1 MIVLIITKTINTSK
15 QSEAAKPT
23 VFEKF
28 VLLCVN
34 SLDRIGTG
42 CASISFEIVP
52 VSPFFAE
59 TLARSK
65 ILVVTLFLSPSFL
78 YLYRFVR
85 KDFCGR
91 IFVQTSLGR
100 DWLRVLW
107 VNRV

>member
-1 MIVLIITKTINTSK
+1 MIVLIITKTIINTSK

-28 VLLCVN
+28 VLLCVD
-34 SLDRIGTG
+34 SLDRIGAG

-65 ILVVTLFLSPSFL
+65 ILVVTLFLVL
-78 YLYRFVR
+78 RFCICIVLS
-85 KDFCGR
+85 GR
-91 IFVQTSLGR
+91 IFVVGFLFRPRSVGTGYEFAG
-100 DWLRVLW
+100 
-107 VNRV
+107 